1 MRRRDFIGLFA
12 SAAAWPPIARAQQ
25 PQMPVIGFLGAA
37 VPDDAEVAR
46 NLAAFRK
53 GLAEAGYIEGHNV
66 RFVYRW
72 AEGNYERLPTLAAD
86 LVASNVDVI
95 VNEGGAPSVL
105 AAKNATSTIPIVFHT
120 GTDPVADGLIASLSR
135 PGGNLTGVALMQV
148 DLSPKLLQ
156 FISELVPKAKAIA
169 VLVNPNNFSAKETVR
184 QLQDA
189 ATGTAMRLHVLNA
202 STEAEI
208 DAAFVTLDQ
217 VPADALIMGG
227 DTFFTTR
234 RDKLVALVA
243 RHSLPAISTQSWF
256 ARAGG
261 LVSYGPS
268 LAAAYRLKG
277 NYTGKILSGVK
288 PADLPVQQP
297 TTLELVI
304 NLKTAAAL
312 RLEVPLF
319 LQQRADEVIE

>member
-12 SAAAWPPIARAQQ
+12 SAAAWPLIARAQQ

-46 NLAAFRK
+46 NLAAFHK
-53 GLAEAGYIEGHNV
+53 GLAEAGYIEGQNV

-72 AEGNYERLPTLAAD
+72 AAGNYDRLPALAAD

-120 GTDPVADGLIASLSR
+120 STDPVAAGLVASLAR

-148 DLSPKLLQ
+148 DLTPKLLQ
-156 FISELVPKAKAIA
+156 FLSELVPKAKVIA
-169 VLVNPNNFSAKETVR
+169 LLTNPNNPNSEQTLSE
-184 QLQDA
+184 LQGA
-189 ATGTAMRLHVLNA
+189 ANGRGLQVSVLNA
-202 STEAEI
+202 RSEAEI
-208 DAAFVTLDQ
+208 DAAFATLDQ
-217 VPADALIMGG
+217 RPADALVVGA
-227 DTFFTTR
+227 DTFFTTQ
-234 RDKLVALVA
+234 RDKIIALAA
-243 RHSLPAISTQSWF
+243 RHSISAIYTQTLF
-256 ARAGG
+256 TRAGG
-261 LVSYGPS
+261 LISYGPS
-268 LAAAYRLKG
+268 LPLAYRLKG

-288 PADLPVQQP
+288 PTELPIQEP
-297 TTLELVI
+297 TAFELVI